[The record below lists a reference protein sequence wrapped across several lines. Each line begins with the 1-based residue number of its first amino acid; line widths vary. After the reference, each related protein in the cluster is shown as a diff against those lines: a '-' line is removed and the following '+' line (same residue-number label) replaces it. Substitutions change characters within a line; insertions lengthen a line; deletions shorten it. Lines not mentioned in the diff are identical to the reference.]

1 MTKNCEN
8 WNNYLKLAFDVC
20 IVQNNFE
27 ESVIIILK
35 TEEVS
40 KNNTSAS
47 MFGGNSGGSGF
58 TFGTQTPSTQG
69 GWFIFKLARNFL
81 IATICLWLLSFSKNP
96 LSCSCQAQ
104 FHLAYRKCTTAA
116 KQLILLAKLN
126 MANMVFT

>member
-1 MTKNCEN
+1 M
-8 WNNYLKLAFDVC
+8 C

-69 GWFIFKLARNFL
+69 GWFIFKLARNFV
-81 IATICLWLLSFSKNP
+81 IATICL
-96 LSCSCQAQ
+96 
-104 FHLAYRKCTTAA
+104 
-116 KQLILLAKLN
+116 
-126 MANMVFT
+126 

>member
-1 MTKNCEN
+1 M
-8 WNNYLKLAFDVC
+8 F

-40 KNNTSAS
+40 KNNTSAN

-69 GWFIFKLARNFL
+69 GWFIL
-81 IATICLWLLSFSKNP
+81 
-96 LSCSCQAQ
+96 
-104 FHLAYRKCTTAA
+104 
-116 KQLILLAKLN
+116 
-126 MANMVFT
+126 